1 MIWVL
6 GNPQYMLEKTLIFGN
21 LTRPNIKNPYS
32 LGTDAS
38 SRFLYANLKKFYSK
52 IKHFVRKFCRKICS
66 MISTYFFVSFD
77 ILQIMP
83 EILTYL
89 PVNLVD
95 LIPSILTASI
105 GYNSLSHNTLPSHGM
120 ENLEDGKD
128 KVDFIFEDN

>member
-1 MIWVL
+1 MTDTTEFDIITGMTVARLRRWDICDEDNVA
-6 GNPQYMLEKTLIFGN
+6 
-21 LTRPNIKNPYS
+21 
-32 LGTDAS
+32 DAS
-38 SRFLYANLKKFYSK
+38 SRRLYANLKKFYSK

-128 KVDFIFEDN
+128 NFDFIFEGN